1 MSFDQRLS
9 LLLVEDDPA
18 LGPLTAELL
27 SDDFR
32 VELATDGQTGL
43 RRALSATW
51 DVLVVDRGLPLRD
64 GASLVA
70 ALRAKGVATPVLML
84 TALGTTEDKI
94 FGLDAGANDYLT
106 KPFDAGE
113 LVARL
118 RALTRTYRAAS
129 MVLPLG
135 EWELDAATRLVT
147 SPYGD
152 RIPLTETESAMLRTL
167 ATEPQRVFTRAEL
180 LQALF
185 HAEDTPGV
193 IDTYVHYLRN
203 KISKTAVRTV
213 HGVGYQLGEP

>member
-43 RRALSATW
+43 RRALSETW

-129 MVLPLG
+129 TVLPLG